1 MDIDPRLRL
10 DGRHPRSPQR
20 HHRSDTRPPP
30 PTTTAPTAAT
40 PTATGNYTSPA
51 LTTGSTSPGTG
62 SGVGPSPQEYPDPPA
77 HTPYHLHHP
86 ADNENENDDPYSDLK
101 RPRACEA
108 CRQLKVRCEPDPNGH
123 DGTCKRCA
131 KTGRQC
137 VVTVPTR
144 KRQKKTDSRVAELE
158 KKIDALTARL
168 QPGASSTTGLGIATG
183 GQGKHSA
190 GGAGRRWLG
199 ARQDVH
205 PSSPLASGVG
215 LGLSGTKRRFSG
227 EVKEDRSS
235 GYPSPA
241 ARPSRWA
248 GFGEAPISSSF
259 VDIIDKGFV
268 SIEASAEAFDRY
280 MNEMAPHLPIVVFP
294 PGTPMHEVRRT
305 KPILFHAIVAVSI
318 GAIQPEIQTPLI
330 DDFYKIIAERVV
342 VKGEKSLDLVQAIIV
357 CTIWYIPPD
366 HFEELKFYQ
375 LTHMAV
381 TLAMDIGMVHWTKTA
396 KRPFNLMRDV
406 IGKKAFFLDPD
417 SPETR
422 RTWLG
427 LYYLSVQVAAAL
439 RRVPLVRWHAYMDEC
454 IEILE
459 KSPDA
464 LPSDKALIYWVKLGR
479 IMEEVCFHFVSDEPD
494 LNATCAE
501 PKTQYTLKVF
511 EKQLEQWRKET
522 PVDDFPGEL
531 LFWDCLWGV
540 C

>member
-10 DGRHPRSPQR
+10 DGRHPQSPHLP
-20 HHRSDTRPPP
+20 HHRSDARPPP
-30 PTTTAPTAAT
+30 PTTNAPTAT

-62 SGVGPSPQEYPDPPA
+62 SGFGPSPHEYPDPPA
-77 HTPYHLHHP
+77 HTSYPHHP
-86 ADNENENDDPYSDLK
+86 ADDENENDDPYSDLK

-108 CRQLKVRCEPDPNGH
+108 CRHLKVRCEPDPNGH

-131 KTGRQC
+131 KSGRQC

-168 QPGASSTTGLGIATG
+168 QPGASSTTVSGIATG
-183 GQGKHSA
+183 GQGQQGV

-205 PSSPLASGVG
+205 PSSPLANGAG
-215 LGLSGTKRRFSG
+215 LGLSGVKRQFSG

-235 GYPSPA
+235 GYPRPA

-248 GFGEAPISSSF
+248 GFDKAPTNSSF

-268 SIEASAEAFDRY
+268 SVEVAAEAFNRY
-280 MNEMAPHLPIVVFP
+280 MDEMAPHLPIVVFP

-305 KPILFHAIVAVSI
+305 KPILFYAIITVSI
-318 GAIQPEIQTPLI
+318 GVIQPEIQMPLI
-330 DDFYKIIAERVV
+330 DDFYKIIAERVI

-381 TLAMDIGMVHWTKTA
+381 TLAMDIGMVRWTKTA

-454 IEILE
+454 VEILE
-459 KSPDA
+459 TSPDA
-464 LPSDKALIYWVKLGR
+464 LPSDKALIHWVKLGH
-479 IMEEVCFHFVSDEPD
+479 IMEEICFHFVGDDPD

-501 PKTQYTLKVF
+501 PKPQYTLKVF

-522 PVDDFPGEL
+522 PTEHFSGEL
-531 LFWDCLWGV
+531 LFCSLSLS
-540 C
+540 